1 MNRAQLIKDI
11 KNNMDSI
18 EVPIDHS
25 NYDLSECTDS
35 EIWELFKEISKDYN
49 NYTE

>member
-18 EVPIDHS
+18 ESPIDHS
-25 NYDLSECTDS
+25 DFDLSEYTDS
-35 EIWELFKEISKDYN
+35 EIWELFKETSKDYN
-49 NYTE
+49 NYNE